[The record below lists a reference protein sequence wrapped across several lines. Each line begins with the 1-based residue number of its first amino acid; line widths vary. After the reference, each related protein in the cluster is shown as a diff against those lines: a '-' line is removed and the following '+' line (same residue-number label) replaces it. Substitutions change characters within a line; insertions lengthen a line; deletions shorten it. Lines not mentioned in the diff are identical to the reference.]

1 MRRSAVRLLALVAA
15 VAAVHLLL
23 TDAVLGHL
31 HGLERGQR
39 EPERLS
45 AQYVAEV
52 RLSKPRAAPPPP
64 PPPPPPAPQHARK
77 AAPPQPAASQP
88 EPVPSAPEPQAPASA
103 VEQADAASQA
113 ASETLAASASAPVSA
128 SGASQAV
135 AAASEPAQPAAVE
148 ASAPEVAAASV
159 ASQPAADTDRPFG
172 FDWPQATRIRYRLK
186 GNYRG
191 EVHGKAEVEWL
202 RQGLHYQVHVDLD
215 VALVFS
221 RRVSSDGQI
230 TASGLAPRHFV
241 EEVKATMF
249 SLRKQ
254 RIEFGDEEVTL
265 ANGTRVP
272 TRAGLQDEASQFVQ
286 LTYEFIRHPERLQA
300 GQTVT
305 LPLVRVRSKKLEP
318 FVYDVMPAEEIQT
331 PMGPVQAFRLAP
343 RPDPSRN
350 SEWILELWFSPQLEY
365 LPVRLRMS
373 NADPSKNIYADLVIE
388 RLPERAQAAASAGS
402 QGTPAAR

>member
-23 TDAVLGHL
+23 TNAVLGHL
-31 HGLERGQR
+31 RGLERGQR

-64 PPPPPPAPQHARK
+64 PPPPLPQHTRK
-77 AAPPQPAASQP
+77 AAPPQPAASMP
-88 EPVPSAPEPQAPASA
+88 EPAASAPEPEAAASA

-113 ASETLAASASAPVSA
+113 ASEALAASAPASA
-128 SGASQAV
+128 ASQAV
-135 AAASEPAQPAAVE
+135 AAASEPALP
-148 ASAPEVAAASV
+148 ASAETSAPAVATAASA
-159 ASQPAADTDRPFG
+159 ASQPMVDPDRPFG
-172 FDWPQATRIRYRLK
+172 FDWPQATRIRYKLK

-241 EEVKATMF
+241 EEVKASMF

-265 ANGTRVP
+265 ANGSRVP

-350 SEWILELWFSPQLEY
+350 SDWILELWFSPQLEY

-373 NADPSKNIYADLVIE
+373 NADPAKNIYADLVIE
-388 RLPERAQAAASAGS
+388 RLPERAQAAASAGV
-402 QGTPAAR
+402 QGTPPR